1 MKTSG
6 YIITGG
12 VVGNVSAAV
21 DVDVDAVVVILSG
34 AIVGDNDDSPAL
46 SLDRASLDADFT
58 KSTSSCC
65 DVVVFAVVDMDGVG
79 GGNGKFTFLI
89 NSRLSEP
96 LFIAA
101 ESTTAALCPGFWM
114 SARCLFGDDVVVG
127 LINPDPDDGGSV
139 VKIGNVPSCLLWTDS
154 SRSQV
159 TC

>member
-12 VVGNVSAAV
+12 VVGNVSAA
-21 DVDVDAVVVILSG
+21 VDVDAVVVILSG

-96 LFIAA
+96 LFITA
-101 ESTTAALCPGFWM
+101 ESTTAALCPGLWM
-114 SARCLFGDDVVVG
+114 SALGLFGDDVVVS
-127 LINPDPDDGGSV
+127 LINPDDGGSV

>member
-6 YIITGG
+6 YIITG
-12 VVGNVSAAV
+12 VVGDVS
-21 DVDVDAVVVILSG
+21 VDVDAVVVILSG

-46 SLDRASLDADFT
+46 SLDRASLDADLT

-89 NSRLSEP
+89 NSRLSEA
-96 LFIAA
+96 LFITD
-101 ESTTAALCPGFWM
+101 ESTTALCPGSWM
-114 SARCLFGDDVVVG
+114 SVRGLFGDDVVVVG
-127 LINPDPDDGGSV
+127 LINPDPDGGGSV
-139 VKIGNVPSCLLWTDS
+139 VKIGNVPSCLGLWADS
-154 SRSQV
+154 SRSEV

>member
-21 DVDVDAVVVILSG
+21 DVDVDAVVVILRG

-114 SARCLFGDDVVVG
+114 SARGLFGDDVVVG

>member
-65 DVVVFAVVDMDGVG
+65 DVVVFAVGVG

-96 LFIAA
+96 LFITA
-101 ESTTAALCPGFWM
+101 ESTTAALCPGSWM
-114 SARCLFGDDVVVG
+114 SARGLFGDDVVVG
-127 LINPDPDDGGSV
+127 LINPDPDGGGSV